1 MRMKARPPPRR
12 ERSRRRNPRG
22 DERRE
27 GGRVPRVVSER
38 RRDKRVAARL
48 AILMEAPE
56 WSTRLCMRYKIGVV
70 TS

>member
-1 MRMKARPPPRR
+1 M
-12 ERSRRRNPRG
+12 
-22 DERRE
+22 
-27 GGRVPRVVSER
+27 VSER

-56 WSTRLCMRYKIGVV
+56 WSTRLCMRYKIGVG